1 MYPGVNMDME
11 MQNVGSNGSEAAA
24 RQMATTTG
32 NGEGHTHRGPQS
44 AETGSLLQAQ
54 CNGGS
59 VEMKSDRRVLA
70 LRGPQDSTICRMQK
84 ELKDV
89 VCWKIPLWMLL
100 LFLLLIMVAI
110 VFITLALCP
119 VFHQDVDEKFDPSTF
134 NISRLFK
141 GNFSLLDLPFSD
153 DLLVPSSNQSR
164 ALSRDLQGKLTVVY
178 SSSPALSRY
187 FSKAEVH
194 AFRNGSVV
202 AEYRLTF
209 LMPEQQEEQLRRFT
223 LSREMVYNV
232 LRQSLHQQEDHGTYI
247 DPLSLTLV

>member
-1 MYPGVNMDME
+1 MDME
-11 MQNVGSNGSEAAA
+11 MQTIRNNGSDAAGH
-24 RQMATTTG
+24 QMATATG
-32 NGEGHTHRGPQS
+32 NREGHTHRGPYS
-44 AETGSLLQAQ
+44 AETGRLLEAQ

-59 VEMKSDRRVLA
+59 VEIKSAGRVLA
-70 LRGPQDSTICRMQK
+70 LRDPQGSAICKMKK
-84 ELKDV
+84 ELKEV

-100 LFLLLIMVAI
+100 LFLLVLIVAI
-110 VFITLALCP
+110 ILIALALCP
-119 VFHQDVDEKFDPSTF
+119 ALHQDVDEKFDPSTF
-134 NISRLFK
+134 NIPRLFK

-153 DLLVPSSNQSR
+153 DLLVPSSNQSQ
-164 ALSRDLQGKLTVVY
+164 ALSHVLQGKLTVVY

-187 FSKAEVH
+187 FSEAEVH

-209 LMPEQQEEQLRRFT
+209 LMPEQQQEQLTRFT

-232 LRQSLHQQEDHGTYI
+232 LRQSLHQQEDRGAYI

>member
-1 MYPGVNMDME
+1 MDMEMQTVKSNMDME
-11 MQNVGSNGSEAAA
+11 MQTVKSNMAAH
-24 RQMATTTG
+24 QMATATG

-59 VEMKSDRRVLA
+59 VEMKSAGRVLA
-70 LRGPQDSTICRMQK
+70 LRGPQGMKMQK
-84 ELKDV
+84 ELREV
-89 VCWKIPLWMLL
+89 VCWKIPLWVLL
-100 LFLLLIMVAI
+100 LFLLVIMVAI
-110 VFITLALCP
+110 VFIALALCP
-119 VFHQDVDEKFDPSTF
+119 VLHQDVDEKFDPSTF
-134 NISRLFK
+134 NIPRLFK

-202 AEYRLTF
+202 AEYWLTF

-232 LRQSLHQQEDHGTYI
+232 LRQSLHQQEDHI